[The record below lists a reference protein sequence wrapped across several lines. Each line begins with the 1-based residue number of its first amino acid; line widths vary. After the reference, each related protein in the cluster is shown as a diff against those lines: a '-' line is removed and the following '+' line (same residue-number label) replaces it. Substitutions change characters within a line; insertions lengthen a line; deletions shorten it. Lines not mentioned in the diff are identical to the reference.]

1 MRKLCIVC
9 LIGMAMLSMSGC
21 AVFMAGN
28 QPSKKNLNVL
38 NPGSSRNYVIA
49 ELGHL
54 YCLSTVMGQE
64 LKSIHSS
71 KVIQSG

>member
-1 MRKLCIVC
+1 MGI
-9 LIGMAMLSMSGC
+9 AMLSMSGC

-49 ELGHL
+49 EFGA
-54 YCLSTVMGQE
+54 
-64 LKSIHSS
+64 
-71 KVIQSG
+71 